1 MVRLGE
7 VIVSDEAYKL
17 DAVDRRILSALQS
30 DARLSSAE
38 LAERVALSASP
49 CWRRVKRLEELGVI
63 QGYHARI
70 DAKKLGYS
78 IFAFVQ
84 VSLGQK
90 DSESMRRFEDEM
102 LSHDQIVFCH
112 CISGNYDY
120 QLAVIA
126 PSLAEFN
133 SFARGVING
142 FPGVKDVFTSFSV
155 SEVKPYRGF

>member
-1 MVRLGE
+1 M
-7 VIVSDEAYKL
+7 SNEAYKV
-17 DAVDRRILSALQS
+17 DAVDLRIISALQS
-30 DARLSSAE
+30 EARLSSAE

-49 CWRRVKRLEELGVI
+49 CWRRVKRLEELGI
-63 QGYHARI
+63 IKGYHASI
-70 DAKKLGYS
+70 DAQKLGYS

-126 PSLAEFN
+126 PNLAEFN
-133 SFARGVING
+133 NFARSVING

-155 SEVKPYRGF
+155 NEVKPYQGF